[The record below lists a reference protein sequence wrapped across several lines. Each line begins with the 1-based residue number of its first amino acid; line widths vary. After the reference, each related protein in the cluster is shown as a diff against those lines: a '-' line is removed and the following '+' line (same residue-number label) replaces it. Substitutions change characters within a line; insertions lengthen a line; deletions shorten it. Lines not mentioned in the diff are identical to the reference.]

1 MGRAAGDAGCAEA
14 GMIFH
19 WALAAFAGWHAAKE
33 NWVLVLIA
41 IVAAVALHLW
51 QLRRLAKY
59 LSEPS
64 SPNE

>member
-1 MGRAAGDAGCAEA
+1 
-14 GMIFH
+14 MIFH